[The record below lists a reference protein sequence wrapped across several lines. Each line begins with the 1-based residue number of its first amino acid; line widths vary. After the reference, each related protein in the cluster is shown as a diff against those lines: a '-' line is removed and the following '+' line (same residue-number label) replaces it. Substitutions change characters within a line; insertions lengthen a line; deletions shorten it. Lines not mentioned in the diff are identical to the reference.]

1 MMESKR
7 KQFQY
12 ETDTWKRSLSFIRDE
27 NIHLKNRL
35 TEILKNGFD
44 KRSLE
49 NLEYFQTR
57 FIKEDERVGLIRDDV
72 AAIDK
77 IIQDHLLDDDGQ
89 VVKETDDKLETLRN
103 NVLHAEK
110 QFNQLK
116 LEFTNY
122 MLKMFSEKN
131 VAAA

>member
-1 MMESKR
+1 MESKS

-12 ETDTWKRSLSFIRDE
+12 ETDTWKRSLALMREE

-35 TEILKNGFD
+35 TEILKNGYD
-44 KRSLE
+44 KKLLE

-57 FIKEDERVGLIRDDV
+57 FIKEDERIGLIRDDV

-77 IIQDHLLDDDGQ
+77 IILDQFWADERAL
-89 VVKETDDKLETLRN
+89 KETNKKLAMLRN

-110 QFNQLK
+110 QFNELK
-116 LEFTNY
+116 LEFSNY
-122 MLKMFSEKN
+122 MLKMFSTKN
-131 VAAA
+131 NIVAA